1 MSLPMLQWSAEDSQP
16 LAELGQTIKTVLCAQ
31 PQSAVAKL
39 VEGKAQPR
47 MQIIGALPSSMLEFI
62 ERLGLV
68 VREGDDWA
76 PRFQGGMIGPHL
88 IFSDLRQSMRV
99 VRTSHDRD
107 TYVDPLWEGPVMSNF
122 LIRGETGDGLDMGC
136 GCGIIALSMSSYCR
150 RVVALDIN
158 PRALMLA
165 RFNVAVNG
173 IKNVEVLASDL
184 FSAVQG
190 VVFDRIVFNTPVG
203 MELLPRNALE
213 SGEQILV
220 RFFRELSTHLNP
232 AGVVQLNL
240 CVKDWSKAN
249 FLQNLRV
256 WLGENASEYQ
266 SLFLE
271 LWRIQGGLKFHVRR
285 FLASFIL
292 DEDRGKLF
300 AIRRGQLFLK
310 RNNRPQSREFATR
323 YSEWGPLMGPEFG
336 EHFICWA
343 LNVEELPASRFSYSS
358 TGVLA
363 QLDEEKQSLASALFE
378 AFRAGASEV
387 VSSRQ

>member
-1 MSLPMLQWSAEDSQP
+1 MSLPMLEWSAEDSQP
-16 LAELGQTIKTVLCAQ
+16 LVELGKAITTILAEQ

-47 MQIIGALPSSMLEFI
+47 MLISGALSLSMLELM
-62 ERLGLV
+62 ERIGLV
-68 VREGDDWA
+68 VREGDDLA
-76 PRFQGGMIGPHL
+76 PSFQGRMIGPHL
-88 IFSDLRQSMRV
+88 IFSDLRQPMRV
-99 VRTSHDRD
+99 VRISHDRD
-107 TYVDPLWEGPVMSNF
+107 NYVDPLWEGPVMSNF
-122 LIRGETGDGLDMGC
+122 LIRGATGDGLDMGC

-173 IKNVEVLASDL
+173 IRNVEVLASDL

-190 VVFDRIVFNTPVG
+190 VVFDRIVFNAPVG

-220 RFFRELSTHLNP
+220 RFFRELSAHLNT
-232 AGVVQLNL
+232 AGVVQINL
-240 CVKDWSKAN
+240 CVKDWTKAS

-271 LWRIQGGLKFHVRR
+271 LWRVQGGLRFHARR
-285 FLASFIL
+285 LLASFIL
-292 DEDRGKLF
+292 DGNCGKLF
-300 AIRRGQLFLK
+300 AIRRGQLFLR

-323 YSEWGPLMGPEFG
+323 YSEWAPLMGPEFG

-343 LNVEELPASRFSYSS
+343 MNTGELPADPFAHSS
-358 TGVLA
+358 AGALA
-363 QLDEEKQSLASALFE
+363 QFDEERQSLGAALFE
-378 AFRAGASEV
+378 AFRAGASEME
-387 VSSRQ
+387 SLRQ